1 MSIINRSLI
10 LAARAEAE
18 TGSPLLLGSQ
28 RLLRHRLHLSR
39 LISMQGARPP
49 LSGGLKPCC
58 SGREHKMLAVNTL
71 ATPAALKCL
80 SLSAQFTCKVQTPG
94 TGPVR

>member
-49 LSGGLKPCC
+49 LSGGL
-58 SGREHKMLAVNTL
+58 
-71 ATPAALKCL
+71 
-80 SLSAQFTCKVQTPG
+80 
-94 TGPVR
+94 